1 MLMIRDEQDVLL
13 AGLFAGPNCSGPAK
27 IPAVLQDPEQD
38 QQKTFIFVFFPGI
51 SMNLLST
58 APQGLFSPK
67 ISLEMLPLPLLPCT
81 PLIYTLKELLKCLV
95 STEDVSLL
103 AHAHA

>member
-1 MLMIRDEQDVLL
+1 MSRMSCLQDFLQDRT
-13 AGLFAGPNCSGPAK
+13 AGLNCSGPAK

-67 ISLEMLPLPLLPCT
+67 ISLEMLPLPLLPST
-81 PLIYTLKELLKCLV
+81 PDIYTEG
-95 STEDVSLL
+95 TYEMFGFN
-103 AHAHA
+103 